1 LIELPIEAI
10 DCVLTPLQ
18 QSLFGF
24 GPGADAEKIVGALDD
39 LQWLSKIMAGHG
51 EEHGLKVGGP
61 LWVCPACHSQGCW
74 LLNRPHDAGSPGVGD
89 NRKPLVCVGHD
100 VLSSS

>member
-1 LIELPIEAI
+1 
-10 DCVLTPLQ
+10 
-18 QSLFGF
+18 
-24 GPGADAEKIVGALDD
+24 

-61 LWVCPACHSQGCW
+61 LWVDRARHSQGYS
-74 LLNRPHDAGSPGVGD
+74 LLGRLHDADSPGVGD
-89 NRKPLVCVGHD
+89 NRKPFVCVGHD